1 MKLVTSLRTEQMMK
15 LFKRIILSKSLAF
28 MFFSPVIFAE
38 TFTVG
43 VVPQFDIKTIYS
55 IWQPILNVIEQKT
68 GHKFVLKGSK
78 DIPTFEKD
86 FSMGVFDF
94 AYMNPYHYTI
104 SKHYQPI
111 IKDHGRKLYGIL
123 TVSADSNMTDISEL
137 NDQTIVFPAPN
148 ALGASLM
155 IRSELV
161 QKYGISFTPKYVNT
175 HSSVYLN
182 VALGLASAGGG
193 VQKTY
198 NQQNDDLKAKLKVL
212 LKTDTVEPHP
222 FVARKD
228 LDPKW
233 VEEVI
238 SAMLEMGQNVE
249 ENQLLAKVPFKK
261 IGIATDADYEQVRN
275 LNLDRYYVSP
285 N

>member
-1 MKLVTSLRTEQMMK
+1 M
-15 LFKRIILSKSLAF
+15 
-28 MFFSPVIFAE
+28 
-38 TFTVG
+38 
-43 VVPQFDIKTIYS
+43 
-55 IWQPILNVIEQKT
+55 
-68 GHKFVLKGSK
+68 
-78 DIPTFEKD
+78 
-86 FSMGVFDF
+86 
-94 AYMNPYHYTI
+94 
-104 SKHYQPI
+104 
-111 IKDHGRKLYGIL
+111 
-123 TVSADSNMTDISEL
+123 SADNKISDVTQL
-137 NDQTIVFPAPN
+137 NGQTIVFPAPN

-161 QKYGISFTPKYVNT
+161 QKYGINFTPKYVNT

-198 NQQNDDLKAKLKVL
+198 NQQDDDLKAKLKVL

-222 FVARKD
+222 FVARND
-228 LDPKW
+228 LNPLWIK
-233 VEEVI
+233 EVT
-238 SAMLEMGQNVE
+238 SAMLEMGQNDE

-261 IGIATDADYEQVRN
+261 IGVATDADYEQVRN